1 MLVTL
6 SVVMSPNAVAI
17 WNIKTMLMLSKRRIK
32 KIYYV

>member
-32 KIYYV
+32 KIYHV

>member
-17 WNIKTMLMLSKRRIK
+17 WNIETMLMLSKRRIK
-32 KIYYV
+32 KIYHV